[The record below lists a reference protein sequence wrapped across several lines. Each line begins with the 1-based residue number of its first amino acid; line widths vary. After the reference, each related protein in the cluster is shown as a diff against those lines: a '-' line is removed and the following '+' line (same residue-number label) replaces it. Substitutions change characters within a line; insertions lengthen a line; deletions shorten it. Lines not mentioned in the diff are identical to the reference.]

1 MSKRKK
7 PAPWRLGALV
17 LVAVALLGYGVQSQR
32 IPLQGWNGS
41 DSELAD
47 AGQLVT
53 VTQGN
58 FARTL
63 QLVAQVEA
71 QKQVYLAAPFN
82 AKLAMVVEEGKA
94 VKAQEVIA
102 RLETKDIEDRLEES
116 KLELQ
121 SNAAALTEHDR
132 NQQAEVIRLDA
143 QIQTAQ
149 NAVNM
154 AQLELQ
160 TLKAG
165 TPAEELKKLK
175 LQYTLTESALQR
187 AKTDLGLKEKLA
199 ARGMS
204 SRLEVLQ
211 SQLQV
216 AQKEEAF
223 QVAEARYQVAKKG
236 ATPLALHIART
247 ALEQAQDKLKWA
259 QQEKALTL
267 KSSQFEREK
276 KRLKRDASQA
286 EVKQLE
292 TQLKAAV
299 LKAPLAGTVVLNKSF
314 TREGLKQ
321 VSVGDDVFEGNPFVS
336 VADLEKVSLQGEVD
350 EIVLRYLK
358 PGMPAEIRI
367 PSLKGQRFDA
377 KLTQIGILAH
387 ERSGRQNTAGLSRVF
402 DVRFEPSQ
410 HDVFAPGATV
420 DITLPIETQKNV
432 LILPRTAIQRSA
444 EGEHFVRLASGE
456 TQTVKLGPSNA
467 DEVVIAEGLSAGQQV
482 YTTQTPE
489 VAS

>member
-1 MSKRKK
+1 MSKPKK
-7 PAPWRLGALV
+7 TTPWRLLTLLLIALG
-17 LVAVALLGYGVQSQR
+17 LLSYGLYSERLSTAQWTNSTS
-32 IPLQGWNGS
+32 P
-41 DSELAD
+41 DSSH
-47 AGQLVT
+47 LVT
-53 VTQGN
+53 VTRGD

-82 AKLAMVVEEGKA
+82 AKLAMVAEEGKA
-94 VKAQEVIA
+94 VKSQDVIA

-149 NAVNM
+149 NTVNL
-154 AQLELQ
+154 AQLELK
-160 TLKAG
+160 TLSAG

-236 ATPLALHIART
+236 ATPLTLKIART

-259 QQEKALTL
+259 QQEKTLSL

-286 EVKQLE
+286 EVKQRE
-292 TQLKAAV
+292 QQLKAAV

-336 VADLEKVSLQGEVD
+336 VADLEKVSLQGEAD

-358 PGMPAEIRI
+358 TGMPAEVRI
-367 PSLKGQRFDA
+367 PSLKGQRFNA

-402 DVRFEPSQ
+402 DVRFEPEQ

-420 DITLPIETQKNV
+420 DINLPIHTEKNV
-432 LILPRTAIQRSA
+432 LILPRSAIQRNA
-444 EGEHFVRLASGE
+444 EGEHVVRLASGE
-456 TQTVKLGPSNA
+456 TQTVTLGASNA
-467 DEVVIAEGLSAGQQV
+467 EEVVITQGLTAGQQV
-482 YTTQTPE
+482 YITHINE
-489 VAS
+489 EAL